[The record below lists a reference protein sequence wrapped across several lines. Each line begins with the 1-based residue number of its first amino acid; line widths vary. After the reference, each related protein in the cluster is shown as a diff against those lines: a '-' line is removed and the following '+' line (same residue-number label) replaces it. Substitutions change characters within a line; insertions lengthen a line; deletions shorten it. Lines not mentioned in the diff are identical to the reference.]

1 MVWLDN
7 LQWSMLLIAGG
18 MLALAPFTPEPHL
31 FEKLRMLAHGNLVKP
46 IDIFDL
52 VMHSSPL
59 VLIAIKAARQFIF
72 KV

>member
-1 MVWLDN
+1 MQWIDN
-7 LQWSMLLIAGG
+7 MQWSMLLIVGG

-31 FEKLRMLAHGNLVKP
+31 FEKIRMLIQGNLVKP

-52 VMHSSPL
+52 LMHGSPL
-59 VLIAIKAARQFIF
+59 LLISIKATRQFIL

>member
-1 MVWLDN
+1 M
-7 LQWSMLLIAGG
+7 QWSMLLIVGG

-31 FEKLRMLAHGNLVKP
+31 FEKIRMLIQGNLVKP

-52 VMHSSPL
+52 LMHGSPL
-59 VLIAIKAARQFIF
+59 LLISIKATRQFIL

>member
-1 MVWLDN
+1 MQWIDN
-7 LQWSMLLIAGG
+7 MQWSMLLILGG

-31 FEKLRMLAHGNLVKP
+31 FEKIRMLIQGNLVKP

-52 VMHSSPL
+52 LMHGSPL
-59 VLIAIKAARQFIF
+59 LLISIKATRQFIL

>member
-31 FEKLRMLAHGNLVKP
+31 FEKLRMLTHGNLVKP